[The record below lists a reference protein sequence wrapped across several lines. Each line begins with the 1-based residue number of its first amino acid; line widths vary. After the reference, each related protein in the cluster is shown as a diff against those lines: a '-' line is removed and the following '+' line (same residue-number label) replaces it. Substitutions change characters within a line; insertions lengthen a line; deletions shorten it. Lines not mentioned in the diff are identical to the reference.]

1 MSNLQKVLE
10 PTRDACSI
18 CLEEI
23 DLADESFTTKCEH
36 VFHRKC
42 IDVWLKQQVSCPLCR
57 NKDIYTVLISFI
69 RITENKQYYIN
80 RENSLFRKND
90 LQSIRVLTHA
100 TYPVYLY
107 DQPPQAW
114 LDSSQ
119 YDSLLPLYTLKG
131 DIDEPNPVFISYYL
145 RQLLLWEDIDESK
158 IVKKYDDSSKLYLC
172 STQDFS
178 SSFLTKN
185 IVSTLVGWLYE
196 LLVDIRQTYK
206 LEYGLTLNT
215 LILDLTISTIVS
227 NRYDYVTSKF
237 QLILITSVYNC
248 IKFYTKNNI
257 IKGLNL
263 TDEEFKE
270 KLLWYTDNSYVWDQH
285 LSNEISDTLNANVS
299 KM

>member
-1 MSNLQKVLE
+1 MSTSQNVLE
-10 PTRDACSI
+10 PTKDICSI

-23 DLADESFTTKCEH
+23 DLADESFTTKCRH

-42 IDVWLKQQVSCPLCR
+42 IDVWVKQHESCPLCR

-90 LQSIRVLTHA
+90 LPIRFLTYA

-107 DQPPQAW
+107 NQPPQAW
-114 LDSSQ
+114 LDSSK

-131 DIDEPNPVFISYYL
+131 DINEPNPVFISYYL

-185 IVSTLVGWLYE
+185 VVSTLVGWLYE

-215 LILDLTISTIVS
+215 LILDLTVSTIVS
-227 NRYDYVTSKF
+227 NRYDYVRSKY

-285 LSNEISDTLNANVS
+285 LSNEMSDTINVNVS
-299 KM
+299 KCK